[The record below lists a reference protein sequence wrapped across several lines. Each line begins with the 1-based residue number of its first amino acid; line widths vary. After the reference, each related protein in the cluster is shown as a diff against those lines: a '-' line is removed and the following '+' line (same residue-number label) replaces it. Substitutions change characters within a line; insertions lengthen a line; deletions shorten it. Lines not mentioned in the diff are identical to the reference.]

1 MSLWNAVLL
10 GSVFFLFSVFYSFKK
25 EPSVFRSFMRFF
37 AVAVIVV
44 ASYYGY
50 VFKGLMDQSRNC
62 NDKTESF
69 YESNEDLCY
78 SVVNIKE
85 VVNKNARLEINKFII
100 INDKVAIFNTPLN
113 EQYEIKYLDGV
124 GLKTRLLN

>member
-1 MSLWNAVLL
+1 MSLWNAILL

-25 EPSVFRSFMRFF
+25 EPSAFRSLMRF
-37 AVAVIVV
+37 VAVSVIVI

-50 VFKGLMDQSRNC
+50 VFKGMIDQSRNC

-69 YESNEDLCY
+69 YESHGELCY

-85 VVNKNARLEINKFII
+85 VVNKNSNLELNKFII
-100 INDKVAIFNTPLN
+100 INDKVAVFNTPLN
-113 EQYEIKYLDGV
+113 EQYEIKYVDGV

>member
-1 MSLWNAVLL
+1 MSLWNAILL

-25 EPSVFRSFMRFF
+25 EPSVFRSLMRFV

-50 VFKGLMDQSRNC
+50 IFKGMIDQSRNC
-62 NDKTESF
+62 NDKTKVF
-69 YESNEDLCY
+69 YESNGELCY

-85 VVNKNARLEINKFII
+85 IVNKNANLEVNKFVI

-113 EQYEIKYLDGV
+113 EQYEIKYVDGV